1 METVKNRTSNQK
13 IDLKK
18 LLKIQYIWTKKWKIE
33 EKKEYNIGEYL
44 HYPGIRKY
52 ILKKTQTTL
61 TLKEKPEKLYY
72 IKLGTSIYHKTPLR
86 E

>member
-1 METVKNRTSNQK
+1 MDKEMENRKQ
-13 IDLKK
+13 
-18 LLKIQYIWTKKWKIE
+18 
-33 EKKEYNIGEYL
+33 EYNIGEYL

-72 IKLGTSIYHKTPLR
+72 IKLGTSIYHKTPLGVKNSSSQAGR
-86 E
+86 RYLQYL